1 VSIIIPMYNVAQ
13 FIEKCINSAFD
24 QDMQDSDFEVIIV
37 NDESPD
43 NSLEIATKLTSER
56 KNVTVVSQKNKGL
69 GGARNTGV
77 EQAKGDYIVFLDS
90 DDFLLSNRLK
100 AVVAKA
106 KEKNLDVL
114 EFGAQGVNEFGK
126 VLYTKAASSNN
137 KILNGIE
144 YSQKVRYMDSAC
156 NKLYKR
162 DFLKANNLIFLE
174 KIFIEDYEFN
184 TRVFACAE
192 SVMAIPT
199 IVSHFFQNSNSI
211 TRSTNSEKIEKMKRD
226 IIHVIRIIN
235 NERMKSLPEK
245 IGFYNQRL
253 GYLTATLFYQLL
265 KNKIS
270 YKSFIQL
277 KFELKN
283 ENILFLDYPIYD
295 RKKNFFRMIF
305 LKNFFLLKLI
315 VSKR

>member
-1 VSIIIPMYNVAQ
+1 MYNVAQ

-69 GGARNTGV
+69 GGARNTGI
-77 EQAKGDYIVFLDS
+77 EKAKGDYIIFLDS
-90 DDFLLSNRLK
+90 DDFLLPNMLK
-100 AVVAKA
+100 AAIAAA

-156 NKLYKR
+156 NKLYNR
-162 DFLKANNLIFLE
+162 DFLKANNLTFLE

-184 TRVFACAE
+184 TRVFACAQR
-192 SVMAIPT
+192 VMAVPT
-199 IVSHFFQNSNSI
+199 IVSHFFHNSNSI

-226 IIHVIRIIN
+226 IIHVIRIID
-235 NERMKSLPEK
+235 NERKKALPRK

-265 KNKIS
+265 KNKDS
-270 YKSFIQL
+270 YGSFLQL

-283 ENILFLDYPIYD
+283 ESILFFDYPILD
-295 RKKNFFRMIF
+295 RKKNFFRLIF

-315 VSKR
+315 ISKR